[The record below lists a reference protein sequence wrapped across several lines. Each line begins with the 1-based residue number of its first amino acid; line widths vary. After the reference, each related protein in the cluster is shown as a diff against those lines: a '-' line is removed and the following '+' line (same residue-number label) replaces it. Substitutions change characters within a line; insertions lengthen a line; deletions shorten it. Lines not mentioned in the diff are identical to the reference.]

1 MFKNNVFELSVFEKI
16 NFSNKIVI
24 ISSFLIFFFIPF
36 IQKIKIYSKKIKE
49 KIKSKNFIILISII
63 LLCILSFNYKSG
75 AGGGFFFINSQ
86 LSYLRIIHF
95 YFWYLFFLY
104 SISILIIY

>member
-1 MFKNNVFELSVFEKI
+1 M
-16 NFSNKIVI
+16 
-24 ISSFLIFFFIPF
+24 FFFIPF
-36 IQKIKIYSKKIKE
+36 IQNLKIYSKNIKE

-75 AGGGFFFINSQ
+75 AGGGFFINSQ
-86 LSYLRIIHF
+86 LSYLRIIHL

-104 SISILIIY
+104 SISILIICLNFNNILFL